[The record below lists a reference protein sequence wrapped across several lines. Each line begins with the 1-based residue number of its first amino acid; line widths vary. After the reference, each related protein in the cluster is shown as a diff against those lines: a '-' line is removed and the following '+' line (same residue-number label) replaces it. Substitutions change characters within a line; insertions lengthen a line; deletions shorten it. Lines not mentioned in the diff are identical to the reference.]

1 METIEIFFDTNFLR
15 NRNHQDYSKFQFGSE
30 YSNFIDFISSK
41 DLIESCHVNITEI
54 VLEELKKQ
62 FIDSFKEEDKNLRN
76 LIKKFRV
83 YYNFEEPDYK
93 DIIRE
98 LDKKII
104 EYLINENINLVLI
117 PKDRSVFNSI
127 IDRAINKEKPFS
139 GKDKESDKGFKDV
152 LQWESMIE
160 YAKKIDANTFLYIT
174 KNKNDFPEEI
184 GKEFEIKTS
193 KKIEIFYEIGE
204 LQNRILEINKI
215 HSNYLLVDAIIKSLL
230 DSGEL
235 IDIINEKIKL
245 YYEAKIEKIINYNNL
260 TDQNGNHYSF
270 DIEAE
275 EENGTAMYNIECTLE
290 ENENIIITDVVV
302 CK

>member
-15 NRNHQDYSKFQFGSE
+15 NRNYQDYSKFQFGSE

-41 DLIESCHVNITEI
+41 DLIESCHINVTEI

-62 FIDSFKEEDKNLRN
+62 FIDNFEEEDRNLRN

-83 YYNFEEPDYK
+83 YYNFEEPAYK
-93 DIIRE
+93 DVTKE

-104 EYLINENINLVLI
+104 KYLRNENINLVLI

-127 IDRAINKEKPFS
+127 IDRAINKDKPFS

-184 GKEFEIKTS
+184 GKEFGIKTN

-235 IDIINEKIKL
+235 IDVINEKIKL
-245 YYEAKIEKIINYNNL
+245 YCEGKIEKIINYNNL

-270 DIEAE
+270 DIEAAD
-275 EENGTAMYNIECTLE
+275 ENGTAMYNIECTLE

-302 CK
+302 CE

>member
-54 VLEELKKQ
+54 VLEELKKK

-184 GKEFEIKTS
+184 GKEFEIKTN

-290 ENENIIITDVVV
+290 GNENIIITDVVV